1 MIDVLTGSVP
11 LTVGKL

>member
-11 LTVGKL
+11 LTVCKL